1 MSTFWGTVQFYFAS
15 STDET
20 LIDLAIKSAVIEV
33 ELAMSDVKKQLGLS
47 GRSNLPEDKGMLF
60 VYDKPNFYSFWMK
73 DMLFPID
80 IIWIAPTRDT
90 SSSGGGETLRIVD
103 LEQYIQPD
111 TFPHVF
117 YPKRNALYVLEVSA
131 GFTEIHGIEVGD
143 QVRL

>member
-80 IIWIAPTRDT
+80 II
-90 SSSGGGETLRIVD
+90 
-103 LEQYIQPD
+103 
-111 TFPHVF
+111 
-117 YPKRNALYVLEVSA
+117 
-131 GFTEIHGIEVGD
+131 
-143 QVRL
+143 